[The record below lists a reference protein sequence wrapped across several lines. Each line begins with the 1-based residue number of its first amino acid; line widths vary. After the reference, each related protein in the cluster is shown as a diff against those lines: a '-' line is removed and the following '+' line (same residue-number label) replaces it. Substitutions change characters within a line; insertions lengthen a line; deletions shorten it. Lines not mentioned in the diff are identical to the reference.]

1 MARYINADEFE
12 YDVIHLDVDV
22 AEHKCK
28 DYESYI
34 NGANQFRHQVKVA
47 LRHKPTAD
55 VEKVK
60 QGHFVRNERNIPK
73 MKEFHEKGFA
83 LSMNEKSI
91 FYTCSECGEW
101 ISLSQKYCSECG
113 AKMDGGNEE

>member
-1 MARYINADEFE
+1 MNKAILSLNPDADIEE
-12 YDVIHLDVDV
+12 
-22 AEHKCK
+22 
-28 DYESYI
+28 
-34 NGANQFRHQVKVA
+34 VK
-47 LRHKPTAD
+47 R
-55 VEKVK
+55 
-60 QGHFVRNERNIPK
+60 GHYVRNERNIPK

-113 AKMDGGNEE
+113 AKMDKKTI